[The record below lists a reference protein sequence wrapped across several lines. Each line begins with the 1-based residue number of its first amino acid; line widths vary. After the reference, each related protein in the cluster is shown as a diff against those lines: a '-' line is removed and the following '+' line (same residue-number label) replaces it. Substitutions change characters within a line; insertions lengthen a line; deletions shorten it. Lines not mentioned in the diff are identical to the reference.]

1 MPNHFKFLAEY
12 NRKANLEL
20 FAILDR
26 EDPAILRKQTGIYFK
41 SILGTLSHI
50 LLSDI
55 AWLGRLI
62 AKDEGLR
69 VVVGA
74 LPAVGLPGV
83 VDKTWQDWTEFRS
96 ARDAVDAAYAKLI
109 QALPEGR
116 FEETFHYQNLK
127 GEPQSKP
134 LWVIL
139 EHLFNH
145 QTHHR
150 GQIAT
155 LLDQAGIA
163 NDYSGLAPKFE

>member
-1 MPNHFKFLAEY
+1 MPNQFRFLAEY

-20 FAILDR
+20 FAILER

-62 AKDEGLR
+62 AKDESLR
-69 VVVGA
+69 VSVGTLPSVG
-74 LPAVGLPGV
+74 LPAVE
-83 VDKTWQDWTEFRS
+83 DKTWQDWAQFRS
-96 ARDAVDAAYAKLI
+96 AREAVDAAYAKLI

-116 FEETFHYQNLK
+116 VEETFHYQNLK
-127 GEPQSKP
+127 GEAQAKP

-139 EHLFNH
+139 QHVFNH